1 MSRRFTERSDVNR
14 RPKAVCEFNPVSCE
28 WYFWRKPKYHER
40 LDDGKIAMKKLV
52 HVYYSGRVQGVG
64 FRFIAKRIAEELG
77 LYGWVSN
84 LDDGRVE
91 IYAEGDE
98 GALNDFL
105 TQINSNFSR
114 YIQDKQVIW
123 EPAASEFRNFSI
135 KFY

>member
-40 LDDGKIAMKKLV
+40 LDDGKIAMKKLA

-64 FRFIAKRIAEELG
+64 FRFTAQRIADELG
-77 LYGWVSN
+77 LCGYIRN

-98 GALNDFL
+98 NLLNDFL
-105 TQINSNFSR
+105 AQIDNSFSR
-114 YIQDKQVIW
+114 YIKNKQVNW
-123 EPAASEFRNFSI
+123 EPAVGEFRNFSI
-135 KFY
+135 KF